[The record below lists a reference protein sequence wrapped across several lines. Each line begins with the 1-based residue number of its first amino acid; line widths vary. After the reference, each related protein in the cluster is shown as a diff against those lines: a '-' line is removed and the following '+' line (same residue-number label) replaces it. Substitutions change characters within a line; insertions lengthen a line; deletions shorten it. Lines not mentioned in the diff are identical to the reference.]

1 MAGSSPAMTMQGINR
16 FFRTVEGGNPFIA
29 LVCIGYGDKVT
40 SAPDNRLS
48 SEQSS
53 LAAASRA
60 AIAGAYR
67 TPEPVCVPPLVAE
80 ARIDPPAA
88 ASVAALARRLVAQ
101 VRAYRAHAFGVEVL
115 MKEFSLSSP
124 EGVALMCLAR
134 FAPAHPG
141 RANAR
146 PSHPRQ
152 AFPRRLGRACG
163 REPLLVRQCIRV
175 GPFDHR
181 QACRHA

>member
-1 MAGSSPAMTMQGINR
+1 M
-16 FFRTVEGGNPFIA
+16 
-29 LVCIGYGDKVT
+29 T

-124 EGVALMCLAR
+124 EGVALMCLAESLLR
-134 FAPAHPG
+134 IPDAQTRDLLIRDKLSRGDWGAHVGASPSWFV
-141 RANAR
+141 NA
-146 PSHPRQ
+146 S
-152 AFPRRLGRACG
+152 AWGL
-163 REPLLVRQCIRV
+163 
-175 GPFDHR
+175 
-181 QACRHA
+181 